1 MYKDLLPIGSV
12 VLLKEGKKR
21 VMICSRVQTRAGSD
35 TIYDYAACLWPEGLI
50 DSSHFYLFNHEDIH
64 YLYHIGLQDMQEFN
78 FRYELEKQ
86 YQQIKRD
93 GLI

>member
-1 MYKDLLPIGSV
+1 MKELVPLGTV
-12 VLLKEGKKR
+12 VTLKNGDKR
-21 VMICSRVQTRAGSD
+21 LMVVGRIQNQKGQKQV
-35 TIYDYAACLWPEGLI
+35 YDYAACLWPEGLI